1 MDAKE
6 IKGRVNIM
14 KVEVQKIAEKEIAKA
29 KKELENAGK
38 KIEEYTKKNP
48 EKAAMISAG
57 IGAALG
63 AAVAVLLGSTGK
75 KNKK

>member
-1 MDAKE
+1 MDAKD
-6 IKGRVNIM
+6 IKSKATEM
-14 KVEVQKIAEKEIAKA
+14 KVELQKVAEKEIVKA
-29 KKELENAGK
+29 KKELENVGK

-63 AAVAVLLGSTGK
+63 AAVAVLLGKAGKGK
-75 KNKK
+75 KK

>member
-6 IKGRVNIM
+6 IKSKATDI
-14 KVEVQKIAEKEIAKA
+14 KVEVQKMAEKEIAKA
-29 KKELENAGK
+29 KKELESVGK
-38 KIEEYTKKNP
+38 KVEDYAKKNP

-63 AAVAVLLGSTGK
+63 AAVAVLLGRATKGK
-75 KNKK
+75 KK